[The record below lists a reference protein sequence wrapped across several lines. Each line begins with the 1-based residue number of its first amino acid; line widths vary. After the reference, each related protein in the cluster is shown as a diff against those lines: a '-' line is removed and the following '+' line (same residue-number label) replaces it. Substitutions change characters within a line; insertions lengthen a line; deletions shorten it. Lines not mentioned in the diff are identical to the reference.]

1 MDQNYKVYVF
11 DLDGTLYD
19 QPRLRL
25 GMMMHLA
32 GFYILHPLRIKELL
46 LLQTFRKVKDNW
58 DESVNSV
65 AEEELAER
73 DEKDNHANNSIDAL
87 DKTICRY
94 IADKKNVSVEL
105 VTGVVYK
112 WIYKDPL
119 ELLHKVRDVQ
129 LIERIALLRESGK
142 KVIVW
147 SDYPV
152 DDKLRALE
160 CEVDAVYS
168 STDERIMEL
177 KPSPKALRLIMQ
189 EHSVDNKDIIM
200 IGDRYEK
207 DAKAAI
213 AADVDYLIL
222 ERNVQK
228 RKY

>member
-1 MDQNYKVYVF
+1 MIKAVIF

-25 GMMMHLA
+25 GMMMHLV

-46 LLQTFRKVKDNW
+46 LLQTFRKVKDDW
-58 DESVNSV
+58 DESVNVV
-65 AEEELAER
+65 ADEELSGNGDQDDYAS
-73 DEKDNHANNSIDAL
+73 NSIDAL

-94 IADKKNVSVEL
+94 IADKKNVSVKLMTE
-105 VTGVVYK
+105 VVYK

-129 LIERIALLRESGK
+129 LIERITQLRSNGK

-152 DDKLRALE
+152 AEKLGALE

-168 STDERIMEL
+168 STDEKIMEL
-177 KPSPKALRLIMQ
+177 KPSPKALTIIMQ

-213 AADVDYLIL
+213 AADIDYLIL
-222 ERNVQK
+222 ERNIRK